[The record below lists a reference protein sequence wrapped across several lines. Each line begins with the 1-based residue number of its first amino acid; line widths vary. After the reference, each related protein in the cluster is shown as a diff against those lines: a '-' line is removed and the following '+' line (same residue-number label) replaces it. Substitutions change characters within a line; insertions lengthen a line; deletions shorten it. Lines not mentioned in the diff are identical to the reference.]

1 MDVNMGVTIKL
12 QGTGNLGGRHQFLGN
27 EASGRKSAI
36 FCIIYLAWEILTIVQ
51 IATRGTSDFYRLA
64 SIEFRASCLKPSSS
78 S

>member
-12 QGTGNLGGRHQFLGN
+12 QGTGNLGGRHQLLGN
-27 EASGRKSAI
+27 EASGRKFAI

-51 IATRGTSDFYRLA
+51 IATRGLLISIAWPPLSFVHLA
-64 SIEFRASCLKPSSS
+64 SSPSSS